1 MKQRA
6 GAESAKRKSGG
17 VLAGMIHVAV
27 VLISDLRGCHQS

>member
-17 VLAGMIHVAV
+17 VLAGIIHVAV
-27 VLISDLRGCHQS
+27 VLISV